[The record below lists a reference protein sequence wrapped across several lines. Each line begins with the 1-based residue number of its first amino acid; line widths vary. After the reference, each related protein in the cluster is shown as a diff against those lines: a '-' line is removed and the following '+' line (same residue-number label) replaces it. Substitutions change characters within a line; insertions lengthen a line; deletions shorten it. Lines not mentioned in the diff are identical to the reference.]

1 MTGRPT
7 PRLLRQLGSFGVIG
21 VASTLVYYVLFV
33 LLRNPV
39 GPQVANLVALLVTA
53 VANTAANRRLTFGVR
68 GGAGAVRHQLG
79 GLAAFVVALALT
91 SGALWVLHALS
102 ADPLRWVELAVLF
115 VANVVA
121 TLLRFVA
128 LRRVIAPEA
137 SAKA

>member
-1 MTGRPT
+1 MTGHPT
-7 PRLLRQLGSFGVIG
+7 PGLLRQLGSFGVIG
-21 VASTLVYYVLFV
+21 VASTLAYYVLFV

-91 SGALWVLHALS
+91 SGALSVLHALS
-102 ADPLRWVELAVLF
+102 PDPLRWVELAVLF

-128 LRRVIAPEA
+128 LRRVIVPEA